1 MSDEELRAH
10 PRYVASPPIEGEFDN
25 VAITLVNISVR
36 GALIRHEA
44 PIDEVKGGV
53 LRVRDGGIALHAEV
67 IWTRSETAGEGSAL
81 ESGLMF
87 TQWIEVAQ
95 GVIDR
100 LTKADSIHLD
110 ASRPPSMHRGGVP

>member
-10 PRYVASPPIEGEFDN
+10 PRYVASPPIEAEFEN
-25 VAITLVNISVR
+25 VVITLVNISVR
-36 GALIRHEA
+36 GALIRHED
-44 PIDEVKGGV
+44 PIDGMKSGV
-53 LRVRDGGIALHAEV
+53 LKFGGGGMALHAEV
-67 IWTRSETAGEGSAL
+67 IWTRTRTVGEGGTF

-100 LTKADSIHLD
+100 LTKADWIHLD
-110 ASRPPSMHRGGVP
+110 ASRPPSIHRGGVL